1 MTKMSIRI
9 KKSLNREC
17 PLLPSLYTQFLSTY
31 KLILDTKRED
41 IGKNIEKYRAGIL
54 KLEDDSAQVDS
65 MGKESEIQN
74 AEISAAKA
82 KAEIKEGEINV
93 AKKTIGTAL
102 EELTA
107 RKKFIEGEKVEAQN
121 LAAAAEVELA
131 KAMPA
136 L

>member
-1 MTKMSIRI
+1 
-9 KKSLNREC
+9 
-17 PLLPSLYTQFLSTY
+17 
-31 KLILDTKRED
+31 
-41 IGKNIEKYRAGIL
+41 
-54 KLEDDSAQVDS
+54 

-107 RKKFIEGEKVEAQN
+107 RKTLCQEVHWRWEGWSPEPCLNV